1 MEKSVVLRDGS
12 VLQISRP
19 RGENAA
25 EILEYLKIVGGETHF
40 LLMDENGLGISEER
54 EAKILEAAY
63 AEPRGGM
70 HFGKINREI
79 ACMFSLSCHPRRR
92 LAHTGEIALSVRKKY
107 WHIGVGSA
115 IMEALIELA
124 KEASLKNVELG
135 VYADNERAIALYRRF
150 GFEEIGRHR
159 GRMCVD
165 GEYYDEILMDL
176 HIEADEAKL
185 REIRRACPR

>member
-1 MEKSVVLRDGS
+1 MEKNVVLRDGS

-63 AEPRGGM
+63 VEPRGGM

-159 GRMCVD
+159 GKMYVD

-185 REIRRACPR
+185 REIRKACPR

>member
-1 MEKSVVLRDGS
+1 MEKNIALRDGS

-25 EILEYLKIVGGETHF
+25 EILEYLKITGGETHF
-40 LLMDENGLGISEER
+40 LLMDGNGLGISEER

-63 AEPRGGM
+63 VEPRGGM
-70 HFGKINREI
+70 HIGRIDGEL
-79 ACMFSLSCHPRRR
+79 ACIFSLSCNPRRR
-92 LAHTGEIALSVRKKY
+92 LAHVGEIALSVRKKY

-135 VYADNERAIALYRRF
+135 VYADNERAIALYKRF

-176 HIEADEAKL
+176 HLDADEAKL
-185 REIRRACPR
+185 REIRKACPR

>member
-1 MEKSVVLRDGS
+1 MKKDIALRDGS
-12 VLQISRP
+12 VLHISRP
-19 RGENAA
+19 GGETAA
-25 EILEYLKIVGGETHF
+25 EILEYLKITGGETHF
-40 LLMDENGLGISEER
+40 LLMDGNGLGISEETER
-54 EAKILEAAY
+54 NILEQNLKL
-63 AEPRGGM
+63 ERGGM
-70 HFGKINREI
+70 HIGRIDGEL
-79 ACMFSLSCHPRRR
+79 ACIFSLSCNPRRR

-135 VYADNERAIALYRRF
+135 VYADNERAIALYKRF

-176 HIEADEAKL
+176 HLDADEAKL
-185 REIRRACPR
+185 REIRKACPR

>member
-12 VLQISRP
+12 VLQIFRP

-25 EILEYLKIVGGETHF
+25 EILEYLKTIGGETHF
-40 LLMDENGLGISEER
+40 LLMDENGPGISEEY
-54 EAKILEAAY
+54 EAKILEASY

-70 HFGKINREI
+70 HFGRINGEM

-115 IMEALIELA
+115 IMETLIELA

-135 VYADNERAIALYRRF
+135 VYADNERAIALYKRF
-150 GFEEIGRHR
+150 GFEEVGRHR
-159 GRMCVD
+159 GRFCVD

-185 REIRRACPR
+185 REIRKACPR

>member
-25 EILEYLKIVGGETHF
+25 ETLEYLKTIGGVTHF
-40 LLMDENGLGISEER
+40 LLMDENGPGISEEY
-54 EAKILEAAY
+54 EAKILEASY

-70 HFGKINREI
+70 HFGRINGEM

-115 IMEALIELA
+115 IMETLIELA

-135 VYADNERAIALYRRF
+135 VYADNERAIALYKRF

-159 GRMCVD
+159 GRFCVD

-176 HIEADEAKL
+176 HLDADEAKL
-185 REIRRACPR
+185 REIRKACPR

>member
-63 AEPRGGM
+63 VEPRGGM

-124 KEASLKNVELG
+124 KEASLKNIELS
-135 VYADNERAIALYRRF
+135 VHAENERAIALYRRF

-159 GRMCVD
+159 GKMYVD

-185 REIRRACPR
+185 REIRKACPR

>member
-25 EILEYLKIVGGETHF
+25 EILEYLKTIGGETRF
-40 LLMDENGLGISEER
+40 LLMDENGLGISEEY
-54 EAKILEAAY
+54 EAKILEASY

-70 HFGKINREI
+70 HFGRINEEM

-92 LAHTGEIALSVRKKY
+92 LAHTGEIALSVRRKY

-115 IMEALIELA
+115 IMETLIELA
-124 KEASLKNVELG
+124 KEASLKNIELS
-135 VYADNERAIALYRRF
+135 VHAENERAIALYRRF

-159 GRMCVD
+159 GKMYVD

-185 REIRRACPR
+185 REIRKACPR

>member
-12 VLQISRP
+12 VLQIFRP

-63 AEPRGGM
+63 VEPRGGM

-135 VYADNERAIALYRRF
+135 VYADNERAIALYKRF

-159 GRMCVD
+159 ERFCVD

-185 REIRRACPR
+185 REIRKACPR

>member
-12 VLQISRP
+12 VLQIIRP

-54 EAKILEAAY
+54 EKGILEAAY
-63 AEPRGGM
+63 ADPRGGM
-70 HFGKINREI
+70 HIGRINGEM
-79 ACMFSLSCHPRRR
+79 ACMFNLACHPRRR

-124 KEASLKNVELG
+124 KESYVKNVELG
-135 VYADNERAIALYRRF
+135 VYADNERAIALYKRF

-159 GRMCVD
+159 DRMCVD

-176 HIEADEAKL
+176 HLDADEAKL
-185 REIRRACPR
+185 REIRKACPR

>member
-63 AEPRGGM
+63 VEPRGGM
-70 HFGKINREI
+70 HFGKINGEI

-159 GRMCVD
+159 GKMYVD

-185 REIRRACPR
+185 REIRKACPR

>member
-12 VLQISRP
+12 VLQIFRP

-25 EILEYLKIVGGETHF
+25 EILEYLKTIGGETRF
-40 LLMDENGLGISEER
+40 LLMDENGLGISEEEER
-54 EAKILEAAY
+54 LILE
-63 AEPRGGM
+63 ENLKQERGGVYS
-70 HFGKINREI
+70 GRINGEL

-92 LAHTGEIALSVRKKY
+92 LAHTGEIALSVRRKY

-115 IMEALIELA
+115 IMETLIELA

-135 VYADNERAIALYRRF
+135 VYAENERAIALYKRF

-159 GRMCVD
+159 GRFCVD

>member
-1 MEKSVVLRDGS
+1 MKPE
-12 VLQISRP
+12 
-19 RGENAA
+19 
-25 EILEYLKIVGGETHF
+25 
-40 LLMDENGLGISEER
+40 
-54 EAKILEAAY
+54 
-63 AEPRGGM
+63 RGGVY
-70 HFGKINREI
+70 GGRINGEL

-159 GRMCVD
+159 GKMYVD

-185 REIRRACPR
+185 REIRKACPR

>member
-1 MEKSVVLRDGS
+1 MEKSVVLRYGS
-12 VLQISRP
+12 VLQIFRP

-63 AEPRGGM
+63 VEPRGGM
-70 HFGKINREI
+70 HFGKINREM

-159 GRMCVD
+159 GKIYVD

-185 REIRRACPR
+185 REIRKACPR

>member
-12 VLQISRP
+12 VLQIFRP

-25 EILEYLKIVGGETHF
+25 EILEYLKTIGGETHF

-63 AEPRGGM
+63 VEPRGGM

-115 IMEALIELA
+115 IMETLIELA

-135 VYADNERAIALYRRF
+135 VYADNERAIALYKRF
-150 GFEEIGRHR
+150 GFEEIARHR
-159 GRMCVD
+159 GRFCVD

-185 REIRRACPR
+185 REIRKACPR

>member
-63 AEPRGGM
+63 VEPRGGM

-79 ACMFSLSCHPRRR
+79 ACMFSLSCNPRRR

-135 VYADNERAIALYRRF
+135 VYADNERAIALYKRF

-176 HIEADEAKL
+176 HLDADEAKL
-185 REIRRACPR
+185 REIRKACPR

>member
-25 EILEYLKIVGGETHF
+25 EILEYLKIIGGETHF
-40 LLMDENGLGISEER
+40 LLMDENGLGISEEY
-54 EAKILEAAY
+54 EAKILEASY

-70 HFGKINREI
+70 HFGRINGEM

-115 IMEALIELA
+115 IMEMLIELA
-124 KEASLKNVELG
+124 KEAPLKNIELS
-135 VYADNERAIALYRRF
+135 VHAENERAIALYRRF

-159 GRMCVD
+159 GKICVD

-176 HIEADEAKL
+176 HLDADEAKL

>member
-25 EILEYLKIVGGETHF
+25 EILEYLKTIGGETHF
-40 LLMDENGLGISEER
+40 LLMDENGPGISEEY

-63 AEPRGGM
+63 VEPRGGM

-92 LAHTGEIALSVRKKY
+92 LAHTGEIALSVRRKY

-115 IMEALIELA
+115 IMETLIELA
-124 KEASLKNVELG
+124 KEASLKNIELS
-135 VYADNERAIALYRRF
+135 VHAENERAIALYRRF

-159 GRMCVD
+159 GKMYVD

-185 REIRRACPR
+185 REIRKACPR

>member
-25 EILEYLKIVGGETHF
+25 EILEYLKTIGGETHF
-40 LLMDENGLGISEER
+40 LLMDENGLGISEEY
-54 EAKILEAAY
+54 EAKILEASY

-70 HFGKINREI
+70 HFGRINGEM

-159 GRMCVD
+159 GKIYVD

-185 REIRRACPR
+185 REIRKACPR

>member
-12 VLQISRP
+12 VLQIFRP

-63 AEPRGGM
+63 VEPRGGM

-159 GRMCVD
+159 GKIYVD
-165 GEYYDEILMDL
+165 GEYYDEVLMDL

-185 REIRRACPR
+185 REIRKACPR

>member
-1 MEKSVVLRDGS
+1 MEKNIVLRDGS
-12 VLQISRP
+12 VLQIFRP

-63 AEPRGGM
+63 VEARGGM

-79 ACMFSLSCHPRRR
+79 ACMFSLSCNPRRR

-115 IMEALIELA
+115 IMEMLIELA

-135 VYADNERAIALYRRF
+135 VYADNERAIALYKRF

>member
-1 MEKSVVLRDGS
+1 MKKNVVLRDGS

-63 AEPRGGM
+63 VEPRGGM

-159 GRMCVD
+159 GKMYVD

-185 REIRRACPR
+185 REIRKACPR

>member
-25 EILEYLKIVGGETHF
+25 EILEYLKTIGGETHF
-40 LLMDENGLGISEER
+40 LLMDENGLGISEEY
-54 EAKILEAAY
+54 EAKILEASY

-70 HFGKINREI
+70 HFGRINGEI

-159 GRMCVD
+159 GKMYVD

-185 REIRRACPR
+185 REIRKACPR

>member
-12 VLQISRP
+12 VLQIFRP

-25 EILEYLKIVGGETHF
+25 EILEYLKTIGGETHF

-63 AEPRGGM
+63 VEPRGGM

-185 REIRRACPR
+185 REIRKACPR

>member
-12 VLQISRP
+12 VLQLSRP

-25 EILEYLKIVGGETHF
+25 EILEYLKTIGGETHF
-40 LLMDENGLGISEER
+40 LLMDENGLGISEEY
-54 EAKILEAAY
+54 EAKILEASY

-70 HFGKINREI
+70 HFGRINGEI

-159 GRMCVD
+159 GKMYVD

-185 REIRRACPR
+185 REIRKACPR

>member
-40 LLMDENGLGISEER
+40 LLMDENGPGISEER

-63 AEPRGGM
+63 VEPRGGM

-159 GRMCVD
+159 GKMYVD

-176 HIEADEAKL
+176 HLDADEAKL
-185 REIRRACPR
+185 REIRKACPR

>member
-63 AEPRGGM
+63 VEPRGGM

-115 IMEALIELA
+115 IMETLIELA

-159 GRMCVD
+159 GKMYVD

-185 REIRRACPR
+185 REIRKACPR

>member
-1 MEKSVVLRDGS
+1 MLRDGS

-63 AEPRGGM
+63 VEPRGGM

-159 GRMCVD
+159 GKMYVD

-185 REIRRACPR
+185 REIRKACPR

>member
-25 EILEYLKIVGGETHF
+25 EILEYLKTIGGETHF
-40 LLMDENGLGISEER
+40 LLMDENGLGISEEY
-54 EAKILEAAY
+54 EAKILEASY

-70 HFGKINREI
+70 HFGRINGEI

-159 GRMCVD
+159 GKIYVD

-185 REIRRACPR
+185 REIRKACPR

>member
-12 VLQISRP
+12 VLQIFRP

-25 EILEYLKIVGGETHF
+25 EILEYLKIVGGETRF

-63 AEPRGGM
+63 VEPRGGM

-115 IMEALIELA
+115 IMETLIELA

-159 GRMCVD
+159 GKMYVD

-185 REIRRACPR
+185 REIRKACPR

>member
-12 VLQISRP
+12 VLQIFRP

-63 AEPRGGM
+63 VEPRGGM

-159 GRMCVD
+159 GKMYVD

-185 REIRRACPR
+185 REIRKACPR

>member
-12 VLQISRP
+12 VLQIFRP

-25 EILEYLKIVGGETHF
+25 EILEYLKTIGGETHF

-63 AEPRGGM
+63 VEPRGGM

-115 IMEALIELA
+115 IMETLIELA

-159 GRMCVD
+159 GKMYVD

-185 REIRRACPR
+185 REIRKACPR

>member
-63 AEPRGGM
+63 VEPRGGM

-115 IMEALIELA
+115 IMEMLIELA

-135 VYADNERAIALYRRF
+135 VYADNERAIALYKRF

-159 GRMCVD
+159 GKLYVD

-185 REIRRACPR
+185 REIRKACPR

>member
-12 VLQISRP
+12 VLQIFRP

-25 EILEYLKIVGGETHF
+25 EILEYLKTIGGETHF

-63 AEPRGGM
+63 VEPRGGM
-70 HFGKINREI
+70 HFGKINGEI

-115 IMEALIELA
+115 IMETLIELA

-135 VYADNERAIALYRRF
+135 VYADNERAIALYKRF

-159 GRMCVD
+159 GKLYVD

-185 REIRRACPR
+185 REIRKACPR

>member
-1 MEKSVVLRDGS
+1 
-12 VLQISRP
+12 
-19 RGENAA
+19 
-25 EILEYLKIVGGETHF
+25 
-40 LLMDENGLGISEER
+40 
-54 EAKILEAAY
+54 
-63 AEPRGGM
+63 
-70 HFGKINREI
+70 
-79 ACMFSLSCHPRRR
+79 MFRLSCHPRRR

-115 IMEALIELA
+115 IMEMLIELA

-135 VYADNERAIALYRRF
+135 VYADNERAIALYKRF

-185 REIRRACPR
+185 REIRKACPR

>member
-1 MEKSVVLRDGS
+1 MEKNIVLRDGS
-12 VLQISRP
+12 VLQIFRP

-63 AEPRGGM
+63 VEARGGM

-79 ACMFSLSCHPRRR
+79 ACMFSLSCNPRRR

-115 IMEALIELA
+115 IMEMLIELA

>member
-1 MEKSVVLRDGS
+1 MEKNVVLRDGS

-25 EILEYLKIVGGETHF
+25 EILEYLKTIGGETHF
-40 LLMDENGLGISEER
+40 LLMDENGLGISEEVER
-54 EAKILEAAY
+54 QILE
-63 AEPRGGM
+63 ENLKQERGGVY
-70 HFGKINREI
+70 GGRINGEL

-159 GRMCVD
+159 GKMYFD

-185 REIRRACPR
+185 REIRKACPR

>member
-63 AEPRGGM
+63 VEPRGGM

-92 LAHTGEIALSVRKKY
+92 LAHTGEIALSVRRKY

-159 GRMCVD
+159 GRFCVD

>member
-63 AEPRGGM
+63 VEPRGGM
-70 HFGKINREI
+70 HFGKINGEL
-79 ACMFSLSCHPRRR
+79 ACIFSLGCYPRRR

-115 IMEALIELA
+115 IMEMLIELA